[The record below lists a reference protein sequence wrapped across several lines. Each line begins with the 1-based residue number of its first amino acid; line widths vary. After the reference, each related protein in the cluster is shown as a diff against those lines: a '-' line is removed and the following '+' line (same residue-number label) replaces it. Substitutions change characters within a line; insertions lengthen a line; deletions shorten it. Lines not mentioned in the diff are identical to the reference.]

1 MAPAVRF
8 DTMNKP
14 GTQTVK
20 IGPEDY
26 RIMRL
31 IAEEKGW
38 NHKTTVSRALRT
50 IGKKFVPAA
59 TK

>member
-1 MAPAVRF
+1 
-8 DTMNKP
+8 MNKP

-38 NHKTTVSRALRT
+38 NHKTTVSRALRV
-50 IGKKFVPAA
+50 IGKKFVQPAA
-59 TK
+59 K